1 MTMVLILFVV
11 GLLLVAVEII
21 VPGGLLGIV
30 APAHRDG
37 TARGRLGL
45 ILGQAGNRDDAD
57 IRDLAG
63 VAADHRPDLVL
74 LKDIDGYMRGRAAG
88 EVATVIADELQRR
101 GLPPS
106 AIRPC
111 GRPSRLAGFKAIA
124 RNSPGKSIV
133 PA

>member
-1 MTMVLILFVV
+1 MV
-11 GLLLVAVEII
+11 
-21 VPGGLLGIV
+21 
-30 APAHRDG
+30 
-37 TARGRLGL
+37 
-45 ILGQAGNRDDAD
+45 GQAGNRDDAD

-111 GRPSRLAGFKAIA
+111 LREQDAARELLAWAADGDTLVLPLHGYAA
-124 RNSPGKSIV
+124 RDEVAALLDQLQAAGWRPGKPLPFV
-133 PA
+133 A